1 MNINIDGNIINS
13 KGKELYVFRDLYL
26 IPDDTIKSGS
36 LYCNKNSSVVWAYY
50 LYTLQLLELYFFR
63 KGQQQK

>member
-1 MNINIDGNIINS
+1 MIYSLFVKLCNIDGNIINS

-26 IPDDTIKSGS
+26 ITDDTIKSGS
-36 LYCNKNSSVVWAYY
+36 SVIWAYY

-63 KGQQQK
+63 KGQ

>member
-1 MNINIDGNIINS
+1 MTINIDGNIISS
-13 KGKELYVFRDLYL
+13 KGKELSVFRALYL

-36 LYCNKNSSVVWAYY
+36 LYYNKNSSVVLAYY

-63 KGQQQK
+63 KGQ

>member
-1 MNINIDGNIINS
+1 MTINIDGNIISS
-13 KGKELYVFRDLYL
+13 KGKELSVFRALYL

-36 LYCNKNSSVVWAYY
+36 LYYNKNSSVVWAYY

-63 KGQQQK
+63 KGQ

>member
-1 MNINIDGNIINS
+1 MTINIDGNIISS
-13 KGKELYVFRDLYL
+13 KGKALSVFRALYL

-36 LYCNKNSSVVWAYY
+36 LYYNKNSSVVLAYY

-63 KGQQQK
+63 KGQ